1 MADKSLEEKDYLK
14 AVVLLGRPPRTPFI
28 IKTRC
33 ANGCPQTL
41 VADPIF
47 LEDNIW
53 KPFPSFIWLVCPR
66 LKALVA
72 DLEQQGFVKYYS
84 QKLRTDE
91 DFREEFLKGQKEI
104 ADYRLKFAQE
114 RFAKPL
120 PDHIY
125 EILKNTSVAGSRDY
139 HGVKCLHAHLA
150 HYLAF
155 GNNPIGKEI
164 IEKIGIC
171 SKDSNCGCESIGGEK

>member
-1 MADKSLEEKDYLK
+1 MAKNNMNNKDYQV
-14 AVVLLGRPPRTPFI
+14 AVSLLGREPRTPFI

-33 ANGCPQTL
+33 PNGNPQTL
-41 VADPIF
+41 LADPVF
-47 LEDNIW
+47 LEENLW

-66 LKALVA
+66 MKALTA

-84 QKLRTDE
+84 QKLRDDE
-91 DFREEFLKGQKEI
+91 AFRDEFLKGQREI
-104 ADYRLKFAQE
+104 ADYRLKFAQSK
-114 RFAKPL
+114 FAGSL
-120 PDHIY
+120 PEHIF

-155 GNNPIGKEI
+155 GNNPIGKEVF
-164 IEKIGIC
+164 EKIGQCPNEI
-171 SKDSNCGCESIGGEK
+171 NCGCKSLGGQE

>member
-1 MADKSLEEKDYLK
+1 MADKSIEEKDYQK
-14 AVVLLGRPPRTPFI
+14 AVALLGREPRSPFI

-33 ANGCPQTL
+33 GNGNPQTL

-47 LEDNIW
+47 FEDNLW

-72 DLEQQGFVKYYS
+72 DLEQQGFVKYCS
-84 QKLRTDE
+84 QKLINDE
-91 DFREEFLKGQKEI
+91 NFRNEYLIGQKEI
-104 ADYRLKFAQE
+104 ADYRLRLAEEK
-114 RFAKPL
+114 FAKPL
-120 PDHIY
+120 PQHIY
-125 EILKNTSVAGSRDY
+125 DILKNTSIAGS
-139 HGVKCLHAHLA
+139 HNVCGVKCLHAHLA

-164 IEKIGIC
+164 IEKIGNC
-171 SKDSNCGCESIGGEK
+171 DKESNCDSENAGGKK